1 MSSQGNK
8 QQTKKTM
15 DGFVP
20 DDRVDNRMAKKEL
33 AANLADFILTVS
45 RISEPDRAFT
55 RIDMLKVRDQEL
67 CRTGTVYYTRRPC
80 GRYEEHESEEECRA
94 E

>member
-1 MSSQGNK
+1 MVTVAHPRGL
-8 QQTKKTM
+8 KTVYTIS
-15 DGFVP
+15 GSA
-20 DDRVDNRMAKKEL
+20 NW
-33 AANLADFILTVS
+33 ANLADFILTVS

>member
-1 MSSQGNK
+1 MVIVAHPRGL
-8 QQTKKTM
+8 KTVN
-15 DGFVP
+15 G
-20 DDRVDNRMAKKEL
+20 RNEL
-33 AANLADFILTVS
+33 EAINMYTISGSANWANLADFILAVS
-45 RISEPDRAFT
+45 RISEPGRGFT

-67 CRTGTVYYTRRPC
+67 CRTGTVYYTRSPC